1 MLSSRPRARIR
12 RTALPMLAA
21 SALAAGLL
29 ATAPAVAAPGGPNAA
44 PSIDPVEVSAAG
56 AALALSPVGT
66 YETGVF
72 DESAAEIVAYFDE
85 RMYVVSA
92 QAGLVEVLDVNRP
105 DKPKKIGEL
114 VADGIPNSVAVR
126 ADGLGVIALEDADDK
141 TANGRLVF
149 FDATKRKP
157 RLLGSV
163 EVGALPD
170 MVAISSDGTRAVV
183 ANEGEPADDFS
194 SDPEGSVAVVDLPAD
209 VAAAAQA
216 DVRLAGF
223 HEFEAGGSKTLPAEV
238 RVFGP
243 APEADL
249 PVSRNLEPEYVAID
263 GDTAYVSLQEAN
275 AIAVVDLDSAV
286 VEEILPLG
294 FVDHSAAGHGIDPS
308 DRDPQGA
315 PTFDIRTF
323 DGLKGMYLP
332 DGLVAYRA
340 GGETFLVSANEGDAR
355 EWGDYVEPA
364 RVKDLGDDG
373 LAPICETSPAAS
385 LAGDADLGRLNVS
398 TAMGLSDDGSC
409 YEELY
414 AFGSRSFSIWSTEG
428 ELVFDSGED
437 FERVTHEAIPGFFNS
452 NHSETNLE
460 GRSDDKGPEPESLAI
475 GEVDGRTYAFIGFER
490 IGGVVVYD
498 ISEPT
503 DAAFVTYLNRRDFSV
518 SVEDDGV
525 ERLSA
530 AGDLGPEG
538 ITFIPA
544 ETSPTGSPM
553 LAVANEVSG
562 TTTIYAIDAG

>member
-72 DESAAEIVAYFDE
+72 YESAAEIVAYFDE

-437 FERVTHEAIPGFFNS
+437 FERVTHEAIAGFFNS